1 MPAAPAR
8 KPAKP
13 KLAKPRLAPP
23 IPALSLIDGFVSAA
37 SEIGL
42 EPMPWQ
48 QHAARYVTA
57 ISSKREARWRYHEV
71 CIVVARQNGKT
82 SLLLPLIVQR
92 LLGGQKIVHTAQN
105 RTLPRET
112 FLEVAAWAAERDDVL
127 DIRQANGQETIK
139 MVNGGRYTLVAPR
152 PGVRGH
158 AMDTIILDEVREQQ
172 NFELMQAIKPTTT
185 ASRNPQI
192 IYLSN
197 AGDVSSVVLNDLRRR
212 SEQDEDLAY
221 LEWSASPERAID
233 DLIGWKEAN
242 PALGLTIQIE
252 TLRSLFK
259 SSKPTAFETEHLCRW
274 VRTMRP
280 QIVSEAAWDGARVDD
295 LTMGLRPSMGISVA
309 TDSKRASVALA
320 WAQDDGTFALDIVE
334 DIADDLDLDALG
346 KALRERARTAG
357 VRQIAY
363 ATWTDTPLARHLEP
377 KSKPVDGKEFANACV
392 NFSRLVE
399 SGFVRWRGPDTISN
413 DMTWLAR
420 KAHES
425 GAWTATPVDDEHST
439 TAAQAAI
446 RALWL
451 ASAPRPPAPRIG

>member
-1 MPAAPAR
+1 MPAAAAR

-13 KLAKPRLAPP
+13 KLTKPRLAPP
-23 IPALSLIDGFVSAA
+23 VPARSLIAEYRAA
-37 SEIGL
+37 AAELGIEL
-42 EPMPWQ
+42 MPWQ
-48 QHAARYVTA
+48 DFAARFLTGLRSA
-57 ISSKREARWRYHEV
+57 KPMLWLFREV

-82 SLLLPLIVQR
+82 TLLKPLILLMLR
-92 LLGGQKIVHTAQN
+92 LGLRILHTAQN
-105 RTLPRET
+105 RTLPREV
-112 FLEVAAWAAERDDVL
+112 FLDLAAALADDDGVEY
-127 DIRQANGQETIK
+127 IRQANGQETIK
-139 MVNGGRYTLVAPR
+139 MKNGGEYTLVAPR

-158 AMDTIILDEVREQQ
+158 AKDIIIMDEVREQQ
-172 NFELMQAIKPTTT
+172 NFELMQAIKPTIT
-185 ASRNPQI
+185 ASRNPLV

-212 SEQDEDLAY
+212 ADIDEDLAY

-242 PALGLTIQIE
+242 PALGITIQIE

-280 QIVSEAAWDGARVDD
+280 QIVSEAAWDASRVDD
-295 LTMGLRPSMGISVA
+295 LTMGLRPSMGIAVA

-399 SGFVRWRGPDTISN
+399 SGFVRWRGSDTISN

-425 GAWTATPVDDEHST
+425 GAWTATPVDDEHSV
-439 TAAQAAI
+439 TAALAAI

>member
-1 MPAAPAR
+1 VTQQPAR
-8 KPAKP
+8 KPKFP
-13 KLAKPRLAPP
+13 KPRRAPP
-23 IPALSLIDGFVSAA
+23 VPAVSLIKEYRAA
-37 SEIGL
+37 AEELGIEL
-42 EPMPWQ
+42 MPWQ
-48 QHAARYVTA
+48 DFAARYLTA
-57 ISSKREARWRYHEV
+57 VRDKKSMAWLFYEV

-82 SLLLPLIVQR
+82 TLLLPLI
-92 LLGGQKIVHTAQN
+92 LLCLRMGLRIVHTAQN
-105 RTLPRET
+105 RSLPREV
-112 FLEVAAWAAERDDVL
+112 FLRMAAALADDPGVEY
-127 DIRQANGQETIK
+127 IRQANGQETIRMK
-139 MVNGGRYTLVAPR
+139 NGGEYTLVAPR
-152 PGVRGH
+152 PGVRGR
-158 AMDTIILDEVREQQ
+158 AMDLVIVDEVREQQ
-172 NFELMQAIKPTTT
+172 NFELMQAIQPTIT
-185 ASRNPQI
+185 ASLNPHI

-197 AGDVSSVVLNDLRRR
+197 AGDVSSVVLNDLKARADT
-212 SEQDEDLAY
+212 DEDLAY
-221 LEWSASPERAID
+221 LEWSASPERSID
-233 DLIGWKEAN
+233 DLVGWQEAN
-242 PALGLTIQIE
+242 PALGITIQID
-252 TLRSLFK
+252 TLRKLFPP
-259 SSKPTAFETEHLCRW
+259 SSKPTAFETENLCRW

-280 QIVSEAAWDGARVDD
+280 QIVSQVAWDASRVYD
-295 LTMGLRPSMGISVA
+295 LTMGPRPSMGISVA

-399 SGFVRWRGPDTISN
+399 SGFVRWRGADTISN

-425 GAWTATPVDDEHST
+425 GAWTATPVDDEHSV
-439 TAAQAAI
+439 TAALAAI
-446 RALWL
+446 RAVWL